1 MDNESG
7 ILELYEQVE
16 MNKGTT
22 NQYNKL
28 LREYMVKK
36 DKFVEKLTEEQQ
48 EELEDVL
55 QANGELDIQEMKEY
69 FVEGF
74 KIATKLLTDTF
85 YKEKISK

>member
-85 YKEKISK
+85 YKEKI

>member
-1 MDNESG
+1 MDSENG

-28 LREYMVKK
+28 LREYIVKK
-36 DKFVEKLTEEQQ
+36 DKFVEKLTDEQQ

-85 YKEKISK
+85 YKENI

>member
-1 MDNESG
+1 MESENG

-28 LREYMVKK
+28 LREYIVKK
-36 DKFVEKLTEEQQ
+36 DKFVEKLTDEQQ

-85 YKEKISK
+85 YKENI

>member
-1 MDNESG
+1 MESENG

-28 LREYMVKK
+28 LREYIVKK
-36 DKFVEKLTEEQQ
+36 DNFVEKLTDEQQ

-85 YKEKISK
+85 YKENI